1 MKRMLFILVI
11 AIATFLAGHL
21 FALDVTNAPAERSD
35 LISEIIPIKY
45 AKASDLGALIVA
57 TNNMRSAIFAGFTK
71 HHSELVGDN
80 AIELKLVKMGS
91 RQVAADERNNS
102 LYIRATRRDM
112 IALKEIIA
120 TLDVVLA
127 QILVEAVII
136 EFPITHSSGVPRVA
150 TEPRPGL
157 TALND
162 LGFIVNT
169 TFPFQQTN
177 TGKLNQLSYLATL
190 QGDLDSMINA
200 LATNAGVRIL
210 QRPRIQTSEGEPA
223 MLFIGCAPPYPGGP
237 FGGYTCGC
245 PSNPTVIVGRTFEV
259 SCLLPAKD
267 LIQLDINISTE
278 TANGTVTIA
287 NVGRGADYQE

>member
-11 AIATFLAGHL
+11 ANATFLAGHL
-21 FALDVTNAPAERSD
+21 FALDVTNAPAEPLD

-45 AKASDLGALIVA
+45 AKASDLGTLLVA

-71 HHSELVGDN
+71 HRSELVGDN
-80 AIELKLVKMGS
+80 AIELKLVKMGW
-91 RQVAADERNNS
+91 RQVVADERSNS

-150 TEPRPGL
+150 TERRTGL

-162 LGFIVNT
+162 LGF
-169 TFPFQQTN
+169 
-177 TGKLNQLSYLATL
+177 
-190 QGDLDSMINA
+190 
-200 LATNAGVRIL
+200 
-210 QRPRIQTSEGEPA
+210 
-223 MLFIGCAPPYPGGP
+223 
-237 FGGYTCGC
+237 
-245 PSNPTVIVGRTFEV
+245 
-259 SCLLPAKD
+259 
-267 LIQLDINISTE
+267 
-278 TANGTVTIA
+278 
-287 NVGRGADYQE
+287 